1 MTSRMTTSLSQMV
14 AADCAA
20 QAALW
25 THEAPACCKRP
36 VAPTPNQGL
45 PTHVV
50 KIALSLPMSV
60 GALEGA
66 DESRQFKAAIA
77 AAAGSVSV
85 ENVTIDSV
93 NGRPAAG
100 GR

>member
-1 MTSRMTTSLSQMV
+1 MTSQMTTSLSQMV
-14 AADCAA
+14 AADCAV

-25 THEAPACCKRP
+25 TQEAPTCCKGP

-45 PTHVV
+45 PTHMV

-66 DESRQFKAAIA
+66 DERLKLQAAIA

-85 ENVTIDSV
+85 ANVTIDSV
-93 NGRPAAG
+93 NGRPAVG